1 MVTTRRL
8 MPRRMR
14 SYLLRVEVALRGD
27 ARFIVHDLRTGERH
41 SFAGGLELQQFL
53 FTLTRP
59 PRLR

>member
-1 MVTTRRL
+1 